1 MADTSASFLD
11 GGQYAA
17 DSIRKYERIY
27 GQDFVSPGG
36 AVTARDFIAML
47 DLRPGARVLDA
58 GCGLGGA
65 SFLMAR
71 EFAARVEGV
80 DLSENM
86 VAGATARC
94 KELKLQEH
102 VSFRQADLLALD
114 AKDAFDAVYSRDV
127 FLHVEDKPALVQ
139 ALHRALV
146 AGGKLLVTDYCRG
159 EAKGSRAFERYVAE
173 RQYDLLTLEA
183 YGKLLEDAG
192 FVDVR
197 VEDLTA
203 RFVEIH
209 ETELERFAGEDQVE
223 NDLADLASGWREKID
238 RARRGEQRWGLF
250 TASKPA

>member
-1 MADTSASFLD
+1 MAGSSASFLD

-17 DSIRKYERIY
+17 ENIRKYERIY
-27 GQDFVSPGG
+27 GRDFVSPGG
-36 AVTARDFIAML
+36 AVTARDFIARL
-47 DLRPGARVLDA
+47 DLSPGARVLDA

-71 EFAARVEGV
+71 EYAARVEGV

-86 VAGATARC
+86 IAGATARC
-94 KELKLQEH
+94 KELGLQER

-114 AKDAFDAVYSRDV
+114 AEDAFDAVYSRDV
-127 FLHVEDKPALVQ
+127 FLHLKDKAALLRT
-139 ALHRALV
+139 LHRAL
-146 AGGKLLVTDYCRG
+146 APGGELLVTDYCRG
-159 EAKGSRAFERYVAE
+159 EAQGSPAFERYVAE
-173 RQYDLLTLEA
+173 RHYHLLTVKA

-192 FVDVR
+192 FVEVR

-209 ETELERFAGEDQVE
+209 ETELKGFAGDDRVE
-223 NDLADLASGWREKID
+223 GELADLAYAWREKID
-238 RARRGEQRWGLF
+238 RARCGEQRWGLF

>member
-1 MADTSASFLD
+1 MADPSAAFLD
-11 GGQYAA
+11 AGQYAA
-17 DSIRKYERIY
+17 DSIHKYERIY

-36 AVTARDFIAML
+36 AVTARDFIARL
-47 DLRPGARVLDA
+47 DLSPGARVLDA

-71 EFAARVEGV
+71 EHAAEVQGV
-80 DLSENM
+80 DLSEYM
-86 VAGATARC
+86 IATATARC
-94 KELKLQEH
+94 KELGLQQR

-114 AKDAFDAVYSRDV
+114 AEDAFDAVYSRDV

-139 ALHRALV
+139 ALHRAL
-146 AGGKLLVTDYCRG
+146 APGGKLLVTDYCRG
-159 EAKGSRAFERYVAE
+159 EAKGSRAFERYVEE
-173 RQYDLLTLEA
+173 RQYHLLTVET
-183 YGKLLEDAG
+183 YGTLLKDAA

-209 ETELERFAGEDQVE
+209 ETELERFGGEDQVE
-223 NDLADLASGWREKID
+223 SDLAELAVGWREKID

-250 TASKPA
+250 TASKPG